1 MKAVDLTVAIVCP
14 VCASEIVRSIK
25 ARAPLSAPLSTIAA
39 DKLTFGWYGR
49 RDFKGLFA
57 MQNLV
62 PVEAEL
68 WGLHPESRRCQDRC
82 DGRKGKEVLLVDEAQ
97 LSFVHWIGAQAKPER
112 IEDRVFPRK
121 LFPNF
126 GRPPVQELVIV
137 ERHGDA
143 FSLGDPRHENGLD
156 SGGRSFALPSLQLS
170 WARSR
175 SPNRLAAR

>member
-1 MKAVDLTVAIVCP
+1 MARMVIASDTFFIGWVPKRGGGSLPFFSDSGCHPRGTLVARMPVATAVDDC
-14 VCASEIVRSIK
+14 CN
-25 ARAPLSAPLSTIAA
+25 ARAT

-68 WGLHPESRRCQDRC
+68 RGLHPESRRCQDRR

-97 LSFVHWIGAQAKPER
+97 LPFVHWIGAQAKPER

-121 LFPNF
+121 LLPNF
-126 GRPPVQELVIV
+126 GWPPVQELVVV
-137 ERHGDA
+137 ERHGAD
-143 FSLGDPRHENGLD
+143 RD
-156 SGGRSFALPSLQLS
+156 SVPCRCSPSK
-170 WARSR
+170 RR
-175 SPNRLAAR
+175 KVV